1 MEGEA
6 AQVKGWPRDHFLCSS
21 ATLGYRLIKS
31 HPDSG
36 RGDFDESK
44 IIGVVLFETCGD
56 GTEVLELI
64 EETLNEVAEAV
75 EEGAERR
82 DINASWHRLD
92 IGPATASGYV
102 PAQGIAVIGAVC
114 EENLAFTDLAKH
126 TSGATTIVRLTFRQL
141 QCDRKSVGVDK
152 SMDFRRQAAPRAPH
166 AAGVSVTP
174 SGGIRFFG
182 APFLTLAAC

>member
-1 MEGEA
+1 MFRC
-6 AQVKGWPRDHFLCSS
+6 PRN
-21 ATLGYRLIKS
+21 
-31 HPDSG
+31 
-36 RGDFDESK
+36 RGNFNFDESK

-56 GTEVLELI
+56 GTEVLQLI

-82 DINASWHRLD
+82 DVNASWHRLN
-92 IGPATASGYV
+92 IGPATASGHF

-114 EENLAFTDLAKH
+114 EENLAFTEIVNH
-126 TSGATTIVRLTFRQL
+126 TGCATAIVRLTFRQL
-141 QCDRKSVGVDK
+141 QCDRKAIGVDK
-152 SMDFRRQAAPRAPH
+152 SMDFRRQAAPGAPH